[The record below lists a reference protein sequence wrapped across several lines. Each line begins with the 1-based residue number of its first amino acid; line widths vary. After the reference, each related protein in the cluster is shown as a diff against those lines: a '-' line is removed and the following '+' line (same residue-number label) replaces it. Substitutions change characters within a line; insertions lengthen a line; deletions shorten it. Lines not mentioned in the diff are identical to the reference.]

1 MEIIDN
7 NFLSGTQL
15 VAIDLLQ
22 DVSTQRSLS
31 TAYRIFVGGLC
42 QLRTGS
48 LSEVFVN
55 SCTQLR
61 KTSRSKRPAV
71 DLLLPVAFRSR
82 NYQSVCVCVCVC
94 VRERERGGELETW
107 FSGDLIWPSA
117 FRLAS
122 VTQ

>member
-22 DVSTQRSLS
+22 DVLTQRSLS

-42 QLRTGS
+42 QL
-48 LSEVFVN
+48 LYAVE
-55 SCTQLR
+55 
-61 KTSRSKRPAV
+61 KTSGSNRPAV